1 MTIKAFN
8 KLSKAEKSK
17 LLMSCCG
24 SSNWV
29 ALMMQQFPFAG
40 EKELV
45 DAATDTWYNRCR
57 SIDWLEAFT
66 HHPKIGDVKSLAK
79 KFAGKEQASVAV
91 ASKKTITALA
101 NANKDYETRFGFIF
115 IICATGKPATE
126 MLRLL
131 EDRLS
136 NTIGEEL
143 HIAMGEQM
151 KITILRFQKL
161 FSEADWSCLM
171 PGQLTTHVL
180 DTAVGRPG
188 KDISI
193 RLQIPVNGIWQ
204 TIAQGITNNDGRL
217 TDLLPSRSKLAHGN
231 YKLVFDT
238 GSYFAAQK
246 IKGFYPEVEIQFIV
260 FDDAH
265 YHVPLLIN
273 PFGYS
278 TYRGS

>member
-1 MTIKAFN
+1 MTIKEFN
-8 KLSKAEKSK
+8 KLNKTDKAK
-17 LLMSCCG
+17 LLLSCCW
-24 SSNWV
+24 SSAWAN
-29 ALMMQQFPFAG
+29 LMIKQFPFAS
-40 EKELV
+40 EKDLI
-45 DAATDTWYNRCR
+45 DTANDIWYNQCN
-57 SIDWLEAFT
+57 SLDWLESFT
-66 HHPKIGDVKSLAK
+66 AHPKIGDVKSLTK
-79 KFAGKEQASVAV
+79 KFAGKEQASVA
-91 ASKKTITALA
+91 AATKKTIAALA
-101 NANKDYETRFGFIF
+101 DANTEYEAKFGFIF
-115 IICATGKPATE
+115 IVCATGRSATE

-151 KITILRFQKL
+151 KITILRFQIL
-161 FSEADWSCLM
+161 IDEADWSFLK

-180 DTAVGRPG
+180 DTALGKPG

-193 RLQIPVNGIWQ
+193 RLQIPVNGVWQ
-204 TIAQGITNNDGRL
+204 TVAQGITNADGRVA
-217 TDLLPSRSKLAHGN
+217 DLLPAQKNLAHGN

-238 GSYFAAQK
+238 GNYFAAQK

>member
-8 KLSKAEKSK
+8 KLNKIEKAKF
-17 LLMSCCG
+17 LLGCCG
-24 SSNWV
+24 SSTWV
-29 ALMMQQFPFAG
+29 EMMMKQFPFAS
-40 EKELV
+40 EMDFI
-45 DAATDTWYNRCR
+45 DAATDVWYNQCN
-57 SIDWLEAFT
+57 SIDWLESFT
-66 HHPKIGDVKSLAK
+66 HHPKIGDVKSLTK
-79 KFAGKEQASVAV
+79 KFAGKEQASIA
-91 ASKKTITALA
+91 AATKKTIAALA
-101 NANKDYETRFGFIF
+101 DANTAYEEKFAFIF
-115 IICATGKPATE
+115 IVCATGKTATE
-126 MLRLL
+126 MLRLM

-136 NTIGEEL
+136 NSIGEEL

-161 FSEADWSCLM
+161 ISEGNWNFLKTS
-171 PGQLTTHVL
+171 QLTTHVL
-180 DTAVGRPG
+180 DTALGKPG

-193 RLQIPVNGIWQ
+193 RLQIPVNGVWQ
-204 TIAQGITNNDGRL
+204 TIAQGITNSDGRIG
-217 TDLLPSRSKLAHGN
+217 DLLPSQKKLAHGN

-238 GSYFAAQK
+238 GNYFASQK
-246 IKGFYPEVEIQFIV
+246 VKGFYPEVEIQFIV

>member
-8 KLSKAEKSK
+8 KLPKAEKSK
-17 LLMSCCG
+17 QLMSCCG
-24 SSNWV
+24 SSTWV
-29 ALMMQQFPFAG
+29 SLLMQQFPFAN
-40 EKELV
+40 EKNMV
-45 DAATDTWYNRCR
+45 DAAIDIWYNQCN
-57 SIDWLEAFT
+57 SIDWLESFAC
-66 HHPKIGDVKSLAK
+66 HPKIGDIKSLSK
-79 KFAGKEQASVAV
+79 KFAGREQASVAA

-101 NANKDYETRFGFIF
+101 NANKEYEAKFGFIF
-115 IICATGKPATE
+115 IVCATGRSATE

-136 NTIGEEL
+136 NSIGEEL

-161 FSEADWSCLM
+161 IVDGNWNFLTPC
-171 PGQLTTHVL
+171 QLTTHVL
-180 DTAVGRPG
+180 DTALGKPG

-193 RLQIPVNGIWQ
+193 RLQIPVNGVWQ
-204 TIAQGITNNDGRL
+204 TIAQGITNTDGRIGG
-217 TDLLPSRSKLAHGN
+217 LLPAQKKLAHGN

-238 GSYFAAQK
+238 GSYFAVQK

-260 FDDAH
+260 FDHAH